1 MGKLFKTGL
10 LILISLIV
18 FAGAALYV
26 FRNPL
31 LHALIGQQLN
41 KQGLPLQSLTEL
53 DISLSAFRLNG
64 LTAGNN
70 KELRLDHLLA
80 TWRLPDLLMG
90 KSLAI
95 EISGLQAAFDLD
107 ARPPLS
113 STQPMTAPSG
123 TGISIPWLP
132 GLSLKDSV
140 IHLHSAAGNAD
151 IALSGEIAQRQPDGQ
166 AIQLSVIV
174 SGALAQ
180 SKSLLTATLDKQG
193 NLQGKMTV
201 ADGALAL
208 PAAKI
213 TRFAGEAAFSF
224 AALQLQ
230 HIQTEFA
237 LTGIHVPGKALAQP
251 ASGPAD
257 NNPAAPSPSG
267 DGTIDQITLKGD
279 IRAAAQSLNGSIDF
293 ELAGGQW
300 SAEPLSVQQLSISL
314 PLQITSKQDSWHI
327 GLRTPGQISAGKID
341 SGAPVHLLNALKV
354 SIPQANL
361 DLTKSAQG
369 WSLAHDIAVT
379 PANLSLRADRAD
391 SSAIDAQIHPGKIT
405 LTGKLSAG
413 KDYQGRFN
421 IADAGFALPQS
432 QLQMKDMSATAYLND
447 AELGNAADFAIGRL
461 QHLASEPLFA
471 ALSIS
476 GSIRD
481 EAADGEPAVYA
492 LNMTGGV
499 PDLRY
504 LKVSGQ
510 HAPGSGDGML
520 KVEFIPIRFAPDS
533 LQPGT
538 LSPILAQ
545 LDTVSGQVSANSQ
558 FKWSNKGIQ
567 NSQAA
572 FELRNLSFARENV
585 KLTDLNVSLNLSD
598 LLSPRTPP
606 RQTISIQRIDA
617 GVPLENLLVSY
628 HIEGTTPPRIAIE
641 QAQFSML
648 QGTVSVAPTII
659 DPAMARSDTLIRI
672 SNIDLESFFNLI
684 KVDGLTGSGHLDG
697 QIPLTLKENQ
707 VTITQGHLA
716 ARAPGVL
723 RFQSEKASQLLAS
736 TGKEMNLLLQAAQDF
751 HYTEL
756 SMDLDKAVTHDL
768 VAKLSLLGNNPAVKE
783 GRVFRLNIKL
793 ETDIDKI
800 LQTINQ
806 GYNLSHEI
814 LRGSLKFH

>member
-53 DISLSAFRLNG
+53 DFSLNAFRLNG

-123 TGISIPWLP
+123 TGVSIPWLP
-132 GLSLKDSV
+132 NLSLKDSA
-140 IHLHSAAGNAD
+140 IHLHSAAGGAD
-151 IALSGEIAQRQPDGQ
+151 IALSGEIVQRQPDGQ

-193 NLQGKMTV
+193 NVQGKMTV

-213 TRFAGEAAFSF
+213 TRFAGKAAFSF

-237 LTGIHVPGKALAQP
+237 LTGIKLPGIAIAK
-251 ASGPAD
+251 PAD
-257 NNPAAPSPSG
+257 TAGKNPAPPTSG
-267 DGTIDQITLKGD
+267 DIAVDQITLKGD
-279 IRAAAQSLNGSIDF
+279 IRAAAQSLTGSIDF
-293 ELAGGQW
+293 ELAGGQL
-300 SAEPLSVQQLSISL
+300 SAEPLSVQQLSVSL
-314 PLQITSKQDSWHI
+314 PLQIASGQDNWRI
-327 GLRTPGQISAGKID
+327 ELRNPAQITVGKID

-379 PANLSLRADRAD
+379 PGNLSLRADRAD
-391 SSAIDAQIHPGKIT
+391 SSALDAQIHPGTIT

-432 QLQMKDMSATAYLND
+432 QLQMKDISATAYLND

-476 GSIRD
+476 GGIRD

-520 KVEFIPIRFAPDS
+520 KVEFIPIRFAPDG
-533 LQPGT
+533 LQPGA

-545 LDTVSGQVSANSQ
+545 LEAVSGQVSANSQ

-585 KLTDLNVSLNLSD
+585 KLTGLNVSLNLSD

-716 ARAPGVL
+716 ARTPGVL

-783 GRVFRLNIKL
+783 GRAFRLNIKL

-800 LQTINQ
+800 LQTINR

>member
-213 TRFAGEAAFSF
+213 THFAGEAAFSF

-279 IRAAAQSLNGSIDF
+279 IRASAQSLTGSVDF
-293 ELAGGQW
+293 ELAGGQF
-300 SAEPLSVQQLSISL
+300 SAEPLSVRQLSVSL
-314 PLQITSKQDSWHI
+314 PLQITSKQDNWHI
-327 GLRTPGQISAGKID
+327 GLRTPGQITAGKID

-379 PANLSLRADRAD
+379 PGNLSLRADRAD

-510 HAPGSGDGML
+510 HAPGSGGGML

-533 LQPGT
+533 LQPGA

-545 LDTVSGQVSANSQ
+545 LETVSGQVSANSQ

-628 HIEGTTPPRIAIE
+628 HIEGATPPRIAIE

-783 GRVFRLNIKL
+783 GRAFRLNIKL

>member
-53 DISLSAFRLNG
+53 DFSLNAFRLNG

-123 TGISIPWLP
+123 TGVSIPWLP
-132 GLSLKDSV
+132 NLSLKDSA

-151 IALSGEIAQRQPDGQ
+151 IALSGEIVQRQPDGQ

-193 NLQGKMTV
+193 NVQGKMTV

-237 LTGIHVPGKALAQP
+237 LTGIKLPGIAIAK
-251 ASGPAD
+251 PAD
-257 NNPAAPSPSG
+257 TAGKNPAPPTSG
-267 DGTIDQITLKGD
+267 DIAVDQITLKGD
-279 IRAAAQSLNGSIDF
+279 IRAAAQSLTGSIDF
-293 ELAGGQW
+293 ELAGGQL
-300 SAEPLSVQQLSISL
+300 SAEPLSVQQLSVSL
-314 PLQITSKQDSWHI
+314 PLQIASGQDNWRI
-327 GLRTPGQISAGKID
+327 ELRNPAQITVGKID

-369 WSLAHDIAVT
+369 WSLAHDIAIT

-391 SSAIDAQIHPGKIT
+391 SSAIDAQIHPGTIT

-432 QLQMKDMSATAYLND
+432 QLQMKDISATAYLND

-476 GSIRD
+476 GGIRN

-510 HAPGSGDGML
+510 HAPASGDGML
-520 KVEFIPIRFAPDS
+520 KAEIVPLSFAPDG
-533 LQPGT
+533 LQPGA

-545 LDTVSGQVSANSQ
+545 LDAVSGQVSANSQ

-783 GRVFRLNIKL
+783 GRAFRLNIKL

-800 LQTINQ
+800 LQTINR

-814 LRGSLKFH
+814 LRGSLKFQ

>member
-1 MGKLFKTGL
+1 MGKLFKNIL

-18 FAGAALYV
+18 FTGAALYV

-31 LHALIGQQLN
+31 LHALIAQQLN
-41 KQGLPLQSLTEL
+41 KQGLPLQSLAEL
-53 DISLSAFRLNG
+53 DISFNAFRLNG

-70 KELRLDHLLA
+70 KELRLDRLLA
-80 TWRLPDLLMG
+80 AWRLPDVLMG
-90 KSLAI
+90 KSLTI

-107 ARPPLS
+107 ARLPLS
-113 STQPMTAPSG
+113 STQPMPAPSG
-123 TGISIPWLP
+123 TSISIPWLP
-132 GLSLKDSV
+132 DLSLKDSF

-151 IALSGEIAQRQPDGQ
+151 IALSGEIVQRQPDGQ

-180 SKSLLTATLDKQG
+180 SKSLLTATLDRQG
-193 NLQGKMTV
+193 NLQGKITV
-201 ADGALAL
+201 SDGSLAL
-208 PAAKI
+208 PTAKI

-237 LTGIHVPGKALAQP
+237 LSGIQLAGKTLAKTV
-251 ASGPAD
+251 SGSAD
-257 NNPAAPSPSG
+257 KNPATPPTSG
-267 DGTIDQITLKGD
+267 DIAVDQITLKGD
-279 IRAAAQSLNGSIDF
+279 IRASAQSLTGSLDF
-293 ELAGGQW
+293 ELAGSQL
-300 SAEPLSVQQLSISL
+300 SAEPLKVQQLSVSL
-314 PLQITSKQDSWHI
+314 PLHISSGQDSWRI
-327 GLRTPGQISAGKID
+327 GLRNPGQITVGKID
-341 SGAPVHLLNALKV
+341 SGAPVHLLNAFKL

-361 DLTKSAQG
+361 DLAKSAQG

-379 PANLSLRADRAD
+379 PGNLNLRTDRAE
-391 SSAIDAQIHPGKIT
+391 SSALDAQIHPGNIT

-413 KDYQGRFN
+413 KNYQGRFN
-421 IADAGFALPQS
+421 ITGAGFALPQS
-432 QLQMKDMSATAYLND
+432 ELQMKDISATAYLND
-447 AELGNAADFAIGRL
+447 AELGTAADFAIGRL

-476 GSIRD
+476 GSIRN
-481 EAADGEPAVYA
+481 EAADGEPAVYT

-504 LKVSGQ
+504 LKVRGQ
-510 HAPGSGDGML
+510 HAFASGEGML
-520 KVEFIPIRFAPDS
+520 QAEIVPIRFAPDG
-533 LQPGT
+533 LQPGA

-545 LDTVSGQVSANSQ
+545 LEAVSGQVNANSQ
-558 FKWSNKGIQ
+558 FKWSKEGVR

-572 FELRNLSFARENV
+572 FELRNLSFARANT
-585 KLTDLNVSLNLSD
+585 KLTDLNVSLHLSD

-617 GVPLENLLVSY
+617 GIPLENLLVSY
-628 HIEGTTPPRIAIE
+628 HIEGTSPPRIAIE

-648 QGTVSVAPTII
+648 QGTLSVVPTII
-659 DPAMARSDTLIRI
+659 DPAMARSDTLIRV

-723 RFQSEKASQLLAS
+723 RFKSEKASQLLAS
-736 TGKEMNLLLQAAQDF
+736 SGKEMNLLLQAAQNF

-756 SMDLDKAVTHDL
+756 SMNLDKAVTHDL
-768 VAKLSLLGNNPAVKE
+768 VAKLSLLGNNPEVKE
-783 GRVFRLNIKL
+783 GRAFRLNIKL
-793 ETDIDKI
+793 ETDIEKI
-800 LQTINQ
+800 LQTINR

-814 LRGSLKFH
+814 LRGSLKFQ

>member
-10 LILISLIV
+10 LTLISLIV
-18 FAGAALYV
+18 LAGAALYV

-31 LHALIGQQLN
+31 LQVLIGQQLG
-41 KQGLPLQSLTEL
+41 KQGLPLQSLAEL
-53 DISLSAFRLNG
+53 DVSFTAFRLSG

-70 KELRLDHLLA
+70 KELQLDRLLA
-80 TWRLPDLLMG
+80 TWRLPDVLTG

-95 EISGLQAAFDLD
+95 EISGLKAAFDLD

-113 STQPMTAPSG
+113 STRPMPAPSG

-132 GLSLKDSV
+132 DLSLKDSA

-151 IALSGEIAQRQPDGQ
+151 IALSGEIVQRQPEGQ
-166 AIQLSVIV
+166 AIRLNAVV
-174 SGALAQ
+174 SGVLAQ
-180 SKSLLTATLDKQG
+180 SNSTLTATLDKQG
-193 NLQGKMTV
+193 NLQGMITV
-201 ADGALAL
+201 SDGSLAL

-213 TRFAGEAAFSF
+213 SRFAGEAAFTF

-230 HIQTEFA
+230 HIQTELA
-237 LTGIHVPGKALAQP
+237 LSGIHVPGKTLAQP
-251 ASGPAD
+251 VSGPAD
-257 NNPAAPSPSG
+257 HNPAAPSPSG
-267 DGTIDQITLKGD
+267 DGAIDQITLKGD
-279 IRAAAQSLNGSIDF
+279 IRASAQSLTGSLDF

-300 SAEPLSVQQLSISL
+300 SAQPLKVQQLAVSL
-314 PLQITSKQDSWHI
+314 PLQIASGQDSWRI
-327 GLRTPGQISAGKID
+327 ELRNPAQITVGKID
-341 SGAPVHLLNALKV
+341 SGAPVHLLNALKF

-361 DLTKSAQG
+361 DLAKSAQG

-379 PANLSLRADRAD
+379 PGNLSLRADRVE
-391 SSAIDAQIHPGKIT
+391 SSALDAQIHPGTIT
-405 LTGKLSAG
+405 LTGKLNAD
-413 KDYQGRFN
+413 KNYQGRFT
-421 IADAGFALPQS
+421 ITDAGFALPQS
-432 QLQMKDMSATAYLND
+432 ELQMKGISATAYLND
-447 AELGNAADFAIGRL
+447 AELGTAADFAIGRL

-476 GSIRD
+476 GSIRN
-481 EAADGEPAVYA
+481 EAAAGEPAIYA

-510 HAPGSGDGML
+510 HAPASGDGML
-520 KVEFIPIRFAPDS
+520 QAELIPIRFAPDG
-533 LQPGT
+533 LQPGA
-538 LSPILAQ
+538 LSPALTQ
-545 LDTVSGQVSANSQ
+545 LEAASGQISANSQ
-558 FKWSNKGIQ
+558 FKWSKEGVRS
-567 NSQAA
+567 SQAA

-585 KLTDLNVSLNLSD
+585 KLTGLNVSLHVSD

-617 GVPLENLLVSY
+617 GIPLENLLVSY
-628 HIEGTTPPRIAIE
+628 HIEGASPPRIAIE
-641 QAQFSML
+641 QAQFSTL
-648 QGTVSVAPTII
+648 QGAVSVVPTII

-723 RFQSEKASQLLAS
+723 RFKSEKASQLLAS
-736 TGKEMNLLLQAAQDF
+736 SGKEMNLLLQAAQDF

-756 SMDLDKAVTHDL
+756 TMDLDKAVTHDL
-768 VAKLSLLGNNPAVKE
+768 VAKLSLLGNNPEVKE
-783 GRVFRLNIKL
+783 GRAFRLNIKL

-800 LQTINQ
+800 LQTINR

-814 LRGSLKFH
+814 LRGSLKFQ

>member
-18 FAGAALYV
+18 LAGTALYV

-31 LHALIGQQLN
+31 LHALISQQLN

-53 DISLSAFRLNG
+53 DVSFNTFRLNG
-64 LTAGNN
+64 LTAGHN

-95 EISGLQAAFDLD
+95 EISGLQATFDLD

-113 STQPMTAPSG
+113 STQTMTASSG
-123 TGISIPWLP
+123 TGVSIPWLP
-132 GLSLKDSV
+132 NLSLKDSV

-151 IALSGEIAQRQPDGQ
+151 IALSGEIVQRQPDGQ
-166 AIQLSVIV
+166 AIQLNVIV

-193 NLQGKMTV
+193 NVQGKITV
-201 ADGALAL
+201 ADGSLAL

-237 LTGIHVPGKALAQP
+237 LSGIKLPEIAIASPVADTTGK
-251 ASGPAD
+251 
-257 NNPAAPSPSG
+257 NPAPSTSG
-267 DGTIDQITLKGD
+267 DIAIDQITLKGD
-279 IRAAAQSLNGSIDF
+279 IRAAAQSLTGSLDF
-293 ELAGGQW
+293 ELAGGQL
-300 SAEPLSVQQLSISL
+300 SAEPLSVQQFSVSL
-314 PLQITSKQDSWHI
+314 PLQITSKQDNWHI
-327 GLRTPGQISAGKID
+327 GLRNPGQIAAGKIS

-361 DLTKSAQG
+361 DWEKSAQG
-369 WSLAHDIAVT
+369 WSLAHDIVVT
-379 PANLSLRADRAD
+379 PGSLSLRADRTE
-391 SSAIDAQIHPGKIT
+391 SPAIDAQIHPGKIT
-405 LTGKLSAG
+405 LTGKLSAD
-413 KDYQGRFN
+413 KNYQGRFN
-421 IADAGFALPQS
+421 LADAGFALPQS

-447 AELGNAADFAIGRL
+447 AELGTAADFAIGRL

-476 GSIRD
+476 GSIRN
-481 EAADGEPAVYA
+481 EAVDGEPAVYA
-492 LNMTGGV
+492 LNITGGV

-504 LKVSGQ
+504 LKVSG
-510 HAPGSGDGML
+510 HHELASGDGML
-520 KVEFIPIRFAPDS
+520 KAEMVPTRFAPDG
-533 LQPGT
+533 LQPGA

-545 LDTVSGQVSANSQ
+545 LEAVSGQVSASTQ
-558 FKWSNKGIQ
+558 FKWSKEGVR

-572 FELRNLSFARENV
+572 FELRNLSFARENT
-585 KLTDLNVSLNLSD
+585 KLTDLNVRLNFVD
-598 LLSPRTPP
+598 LLSPSTPP

-648 QGTVSVAPTII
+648 QGTVSVVPTII

-672 SNIDLESFFNLI
+672 SNVDLESFFNLI

-736 TGKEMNLLLQAAQDF
+736 AGKEMNLLLQAAQDF

-768 VAKLSLLGNNPAVKE
+768 VAKLSLLGNNPKVKE
-783 GRVFRLNIKL
+783 GRAFRLNIKL

>member
-90 KSLAI
+90 KSLTI

-123 TGISIPWLP
+123 TGVSIPWLP
-132 GLSLKDSV
+132 NLSLKDSA

-151 IALSGEIAQRQPDGQ
+151 IALSGEIVQRQPDGQ

-193 NLQGKMTV
+193 NVQGKMTV

-237 LTGIHVPGKALAQP
+237 LTGIKLPGIAIAK
-251 ASGPAD
+251 PAD
-257 NNPAAPSPSG
+257 TAGKNPAPPTSG
-267 DGTIDQITLKGD
+267 DIAVDQITLKGD
-279 IRAAAQSLNGSIDF
+279 IRAAAQSLTGSIDF
-293 ELAGGQW
+293 ELAGGQL
-300 SAEPLSVQQLSISL
+300 SAEPLSVQQLSVSL
-314 PLQITSKQDSWHI
+314 PLQIASGQDNWRI
-327 GLRTPGQISAGKID
+327 ELRNPAQITVGKID

-379 PANLSLRADRAD
+379 PGNLSLRADRAD

-476 GSIRD
+476 GGIRN

-510 HAPGSGDGML
+510 HAPASGDGML
-520 KVEFIPIRFAPDS
+520 KAEIVPLSFAPDG
-533 LQPGT
+533 LQPSA

-545 LDTVSGQVSANSQ
+545 LDAVSGQVSANSQ

-628 HIEGTTPPRIAIE
+628 HIEGATPPRIAIE

-684 KVDGLTGSGHLDG
+684 QVDGLTGSGHLDG
-697 QIPLTLKENQ
+697 QIPLTLRENQ

-783 GRVFRLNIKL
+783 GRAFRLNIKL

-800 LQTINQ
+800 LQTINR

>member
-585 KLTDLNVSLNLSD
+585 KLPDLNVSLNLSD

>member
-1 MGKLFKTGL
+1 MGKLFKTGF

-18 FAGAALYV
+18 LAGAALYV

-53 DISLSAFRLNG
+53 DVSFIAFRLNG
-64 LTAGNN
+64 LTAGHN
-70 KELRLDHLLA
+70 KELHLDRLLA

-95 EISGLQAAFDLD
+95 EISGLQATFDLD

-113 STQPMTAPSG
+113 STQPMTASSG
-123 TGISIPWLP
+123 RSVSIPWLP
-132 GLSLKDSV
+132 NFSLKDSV

-151 IALSGEIAQRQPDGQ
+151 IALSGEIVQRQPDGQ

-201 ADGALAL
+201 ADGSLAL

-237 LTGIHVPGKALAQP
+237 LSGIKLPEIAIAKPVTDTADKKPATPQSPGDIA
-251 ASGPAD
+251 
-257 NNPAAPSPSG
+257 
-267 DGTIDQITLKGD
+267 IDQITLKGD
-279 IRAAAQSLNGSIDF
+279 IRAAAQSLTGSLDF
-293 ELAGGQW
+293 ELAGGQL
-300 SAEPLSVQQLSISL
+300 SAEPLKVQQLTVSL
-314 PLQITSKQDSWHI
+314 PLQITSGQDSWHI
-327 GLRTPGQISAGKID
+327 GLRNPGQIAAGKID
-341 SGAPVHLLNALKV
+341 SGAPVHLLNAVKV
-354 SIPQANL
+354 SIPQADL
-361 DLTKSAQG
+361 DLVKSAQG
-369 WSLAHDIAVT
+369 WSLAHDIVVT
-379 PANLSLRADRAD
+379 PGNLSLRADRAE
-391 SSAIDAQIHPGKIT
+391 SPAIDAQIHPGKIT
-405 LTGKLSAG
+405 LTGKLNAG
-413 KDYQGRFN
+413 KDYQGRFS

-432 QLQMKDMSATAYLND
+432 QLQMKGISATAYLND
-447 AELGNAADFAIGRL
+447 TELGNAADFAIGRL

-476 GSIRD
+476 GSIRN
-481 EAADGEPAVYA
+481 EAADGEAAVYA

-504 LKVSGQ
+504 LKVSG
-510 HAPGSGDGML
+510 HHSPASGDGML
-520 KVEFIPIRFAPDS
+520 KAEMAPIRFAPDG
-533 LQPGT
+533 LQPGV

-545 LDTVSGQVSANSQ
+545 LEAVSGQVSASTQ
-558 FKWSNKGIQ
+558 FKWSNEGVR

-572 FELRNLSFARENV
+572 FEVRNLSFARENT
-585 KLTDLNVSLNLSD
+585 KLTDLNVSLNFTD
-598 LLSPRTPP
+598 LLSPSTPP

-617 GVPLENLLVSY
+617 GAPLENLLVSY

-648 QGTVSVAPTII
+648 QGTVSVVPTII

-684 KVDGLTGSGHLDG
+684 KVDGLTGSGRLDG

-707 VTITQGHLA
+707 VTITRGHLA
-716 ARAPGVL
+716 TRAPGVL

-736 TGKEMNLLLQAAQDF
+736 AGKEMNLLLRAAQDF

-768 VAKLSLLGNNPAVKE
+768 VAKLSLLGNNPEVKG
-783 GRVFRLNIKL
+783 GRAFRLNITL
-793 ETDIDKI
+793 ETDIDKM
-800 LQTINQ
+800 LQTINR

-814 LRGSLKFH
+814 LRGSLKFR

>member
-18 FAGAALYV
+18 FAGTALYV

-80 TWRLPDLLMG
+80 TWHLPDLLMG

-237 LTGIHVPGKALAQP
+237 LTGIKLPGIAIAK
-251 ASGPAD
+251 PAD
-257 NNPAAPSPSG
+257 TAGKKPAPPTSG
-267 DGTIDQITLKGD
+267 DIAVDQITLKGD

-293 ELAGGQW
+293 ELAGGQF
-300 SAEPLSVQQLSISL
+300 SAEPLSVRQLSVSL

-327 GLRTPGQISAGKID
+327 GLRTPGQITAGKID

-504 LKVSGQ
+504 LKISGQ

-545 LDTVSGQVSANSQ
+545 LETVSGQVSANSQ

-641 QAQFSML
+641 QAHFSML

-716 ARAPGVL
+716 ARTPGVL

-783 GRVFRLNIKL
+783 GRAFRLNIKL

-800 LQTINQ
+800 LQTINR

>member
-53 DISLSAFRLNG
+53 DFSLNAFRLNG

-123 TGISIPWLP
+123 TGVSIPWLP
-132 GLSLKDSV
+132 NLSLKDSA

-151 IALSGEIAQRQPDGQ
+151 IALSGEIVQRQPDGQ

-193 NLQGKMTV
+193 NVQGKMTV

-237 LTGIHVPGKALAQP
+237 LTGIKLPGIAIAK
-251 ASGPAD
+251 PAD
-257 NNPAAPSPSG
+257 TAGKNPAPPTSG
-267 DGTIDQITLKGD
+267 DIAVDQITLKGD
-279 IRAAAQSLNGSIDF
+279 IRAAAQSLTGSIDF
-293 ELAGGQW
+293 ELAGGQL
-300 SAEPLSVQQLSISL
+300 SAEPLSVQQLSVSL
-314 PLQITSKQDSWHI
+314 PLQIASGQDNWRI
-327 GLRTPGQISAGKID
+327 ELRNPAQITVGKID

-369 WSLAHDIAVT
+369 WSLAHDIAIT

-391 SSAIDAQIHPGKIT
+391 SSAIDAQIHPGTIT

-432 QLQMKDMSATAYLND
+432 QLQMKDISATAYLND

-476 GSIRD
+476 GGIRN

-510 HAPGSGDGML
+510 HAPASGDGML
-520 KVEFIPIRFAPDS
+520 KAEIVPLSFAPDG
-533 LQPGT
+533 LQPGA

-545 LDTVSGQVSANSQ
+545 LDAVSGQVSANSQ

-783 GRVFRLNIKL
+783 GRAFRLNIKL

-800 LQTINQ
+800 LQTINR